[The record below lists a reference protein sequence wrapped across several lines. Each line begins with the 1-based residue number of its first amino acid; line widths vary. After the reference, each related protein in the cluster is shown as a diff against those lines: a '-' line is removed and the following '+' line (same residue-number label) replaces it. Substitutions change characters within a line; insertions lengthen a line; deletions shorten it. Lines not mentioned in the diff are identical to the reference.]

1 MASDGT
7 LIMGS
12 YTPKCVIFYYDL
24 SGNLMKATF
33 HLSYFLLAFRDL
45 LGAHR
50 ISN

>member
-1 MASDGT
+1 MASGGT

-12 YTPKCVIFYYDL
+12 YTPKCVIFYHDP

-50 ISN
+50 ISD